1 MSGLWKRSDDPRGD
15 FQVSPEERWLRY
27 LYERHSP
34 EELVEWGK
42 KLRYLRYRRASGG
55 HAGDGDRLAAAIR
68 FEGREQLESVCEA
81 LGIVLRPLAPG
92 EEDPVWR
99 PCVKDYP
106 DLGQPGHTEIGGVPA
121 FVWIY
126 RDRLAI
132 SVSDP
137 DNPYEVSAPTVDAA
151 AGGLEERLHP
161 LRELLIQPPDPS
173 RNCVCPEH
181 YPELFEP

>member
-1 MSGLWKRSDDPRGD
+1 MKRLWNSSDDPRGD

-27 LYERHSP
+27 LYELHSP
-34 EELVEWGK
+34 EELVQWGK

-68 FEGREQLESVCEA
+68 IEGREHLESVCAA
-81 LGIVLRPLAPG
+81 LGIVLRPLAEG

-99 PCVKDYP
+99 PRVKDYP
-106 DLGQPGHTEIGGVPA
+106 DLGQPGHTEIGGVPS

-126 RDRLAI
+126 RDRLELG
-132 SVSDP
+132 VSDP
-137 DNPYEVSAPTVDAA
+137 DNPYEVSASTVDAA
-151 AGGLEERLHP
+151 AGGLEDRLHP
-161 LRELLIQPPDPS
+161 LRELLIQPPDQS